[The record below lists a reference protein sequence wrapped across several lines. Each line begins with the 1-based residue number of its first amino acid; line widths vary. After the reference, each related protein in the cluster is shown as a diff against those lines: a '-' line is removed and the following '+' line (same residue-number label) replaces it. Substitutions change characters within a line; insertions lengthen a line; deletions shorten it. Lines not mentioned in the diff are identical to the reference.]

1 MRRIAFLFLLVV
13 TAVLIPGKRVK
24 AQASVAPQAATAS
37 IAVVNASVEAVSL
50 LKSVIPGTRS
60 HSTRRSVGMA
70 VSWLLI
76 VAIVG
81 FALLAFGADKIHI
94 VVATLQG
101 GIGKSLGTGI
111 LGQLAILPGAVGV
124 VVLLAATFIGIL
136 LIPLGLVAFMLAV
149 AGIAMFGFIAV
160 AIMTGAALVGGKP
173 RDDTAHGAMLRAFFT
188 GTAIYLG
195 MWVVVA
201 ALSGIPL
208 IGAMLESFA
217 AAVTFIAVTTGFGA
231 VLLSYWRG
239 EFKGSTARIET
250 VP

>member
-13 TAVLIPGKRVK
+13 TAVLVPGKRVK
-24 AQASVAPQAATAS
+24 AQASLSPQAATAS
-37 IAVVNASVEAVSL
+37 IAAVNASFDAVSL
-50 LKSVIPGTRS
+50 LRAAVPGMRV

-76 VAIVG
+76 VALVG

-94 VVATLQG
+94 VVATMQG

-111 LGQLAILPGAVGV
+111 VGQLAILPGAVAV
-124 VVLLAATFIGIL
+124 IVLLAATFIGIL
-136 LIPLGLVAFMLAV
+136 LIPLGLVAFMVAV

-160 AIMTGAALVGGKP
+160 AIMTGSALIGGKS

-195 MWVVVA
+195 MWIVVA
-201 ALSGIPL
+201 VMSGIPL
-208 IGAMLESFA
+208 IGAMLHSFA

-239 EFKGSTARIET
+239 EFKSATPEI